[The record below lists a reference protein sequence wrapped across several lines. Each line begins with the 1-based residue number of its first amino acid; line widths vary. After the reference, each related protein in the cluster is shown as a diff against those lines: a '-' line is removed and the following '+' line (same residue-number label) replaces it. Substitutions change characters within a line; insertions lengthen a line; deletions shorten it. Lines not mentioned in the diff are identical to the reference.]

1 MHLQRHFYHYTWI
14 FIKTRKD
21 FLSDP
26 CPSLDYIIKTLIDVA
41 LTVDDT
47 NSELGTQK
55 LAPVTLFL
63 IFLGPTKQL
72 KRIAPQK
79 LFCLNL
85 NLLDSNGVW
94 YSSFWSEGPKN
105 HQNRRKKMVSK
116 FAVCAAPFEVPWCRS
131 SRSEGKTLRQEHT
144 TSTLAG
150 ISLQKTQNRSGVS
163 MRINFLIISL

>member
-85 NLLDSNGVW
+85 NLLYRNGVW
-94 YSSFWSEGPKN
+94 YSLFWSEGPKN
-105 HQNRRKKMVSK
+105 HQNRRKNWSQSLSPGISRSVRHPLRSYG
-116 FAVCAAPFEVPWCRS
+116 AAPRGPRE
-131 SRSEGKTLRQEHT
+131 KL
-144 TSTLAG
+144 
-150 ISLQKTQNRSGVS
+150 
-163 MRINFLIISL
+163 

>member
-55 LAPVTLFL
+55 LAHSCA
-63 IFLGPTKQL
+63 IFLFYLGGE
-72 KRIAPQK
+72 I
-79 LFCLNL
+79 
-85 NLLDSNGVW
+85 
-94 YSSFWSEGPKN
+94 
-105 HQNRRKKMVSK
+105 
-116 FAVCAAPFEVPWCRS
+116 
-131 SRSEGKTLRQEHT
+131 
-144 TSTLAG
+144 
-150 ISLQKTQNRSGVS
+150 
-163 MRINFLIISL
+163 